1 MCAMFTLMS
10 VLEFSVIGNRE
21 QYTLSAK
28 F

>member
-1 MCAMFTLMS
+1 MFTLMS

>member
-1 MCAMFTLMS
+1 MFTLMS

-21 QYTLSAK
+21 QYTLYAK

>member
-1 MCAMFTLMS
+1 MFTPIS